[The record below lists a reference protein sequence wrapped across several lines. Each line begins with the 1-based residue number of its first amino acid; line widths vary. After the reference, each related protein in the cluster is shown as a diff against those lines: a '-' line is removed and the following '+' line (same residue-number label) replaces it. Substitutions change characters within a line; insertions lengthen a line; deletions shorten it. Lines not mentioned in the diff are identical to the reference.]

1 MDFLGVNRRRSTSA
15 DSRQTRRRRCCTLR
29 SSRSATSST
38 SRCRPIRR
46 ARALTRALRS
56 SRLRHQKQRSTLAT
70 TCTGIASRRS
80 RTGGGSSRSTRQ
92 SRQRELGSTAATNP
106 VSSLCTG
113 HYARAPKMLGA
124 SLADRLLSRP
134 LFYGC
139 FSCPPAAH
147 RQSGPRRSGSQH
159 TALMESAN
167 PALERRQ
174 RTATRLYKKRR
185 EPSTRESRSCSH
197 HLVVTSDARTPGTIR
212 RTWRPKRER
221 EKERRCKCE
230 CDVGE

>member
-56 SRLRHQKQRSTLAT
+56 SRLRHQKQRSTPAT
-70 TCTGIASRRS
+70 TCIGIASQRS

-92 SRQRELGSTAATNP
+92 SRQREPASMAAISR

-113 HYARAPKMLGA
+113 HFARSLQDVFLLTFRYSLCPAAPTCPNLCSRTA
-124 SLADRLLSRP
+124 SLGLGGVDR
-134 LFYGC
+134 
-139 FSCPPAAH
+139 
-147 RQSGPRRSGSQH
+147 
-159 TALMESAN
+159 
-167 PALERRQ
+167 
-174 RTATRLYKKRR
+174 
-185 EPSTRESRSCSH
+185 STRHSWSRRTRRWSAGRGRRRVLTRRGVNPPHESRAAVPTT
-197 HLVVTSDARTPGTIR
+197 LL
-212 RTWRPKRER
+212 
-221 EKERRCKCE
+221 
-230 CDVGE
+230 